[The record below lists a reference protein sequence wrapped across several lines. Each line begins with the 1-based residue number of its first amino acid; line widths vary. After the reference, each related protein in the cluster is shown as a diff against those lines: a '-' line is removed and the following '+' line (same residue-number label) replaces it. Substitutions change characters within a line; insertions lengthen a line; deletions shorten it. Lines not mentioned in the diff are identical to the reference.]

1 MDILSFASS
10 YRVATALLQT
20 IPQAVFTLA
29 DGLDGATAI
38 SRLQA
43 LTFVDKRA
51 TATAQTLDFVAQRL
65 LTPAQGRRV
74 GAQALVVVLV
84 GSESQDSMDAL
95 QQSVQELHA
104 TGARVLVVGTNDT
117 AQQSM
122 EMQLIASSA
131 ADVYNLET
139 METLAAANYSLGQ
152 QVLAPII
159 CRETQ
164 PSSSVGAA
172 SSSVGAVLS
181 TGIGAASS
189 SFVGLLSSSL
199 AVPPSS
205 AVFGSA
211 PLPSAAPSS
220 VGVSAG
226 ASSIGVPASSGVGGV
241 SSSGVVGVPSSIALG
256 ASSSVVVGVPSSV
269 AGSSSSSSTT
279 VVQAGPSSSVGA
291 VLSSVGGAASSSVG
305 SGVSSVGGVP
315 SSSGVQAS
323 PTPGPGPEPPTYC
336 APFKQQDVV
345 FVLSASGQTGQSVFQ
360 RFVNVAASM
369 ITLLPAGTSTVR

>member
-1 MDILSFASS
+1 M
-10 YRVATALLQT
+10 ATALLQT

-43 LTFVDKRA
+43 LAFVDKRA

-117 AQQSM
+117 AQQSL

-131 ADVYNLET
+131 ADVYGLEA

-159 CRETQ
+159 CREAQ
-164 PSSSVGAA
+164 PSSSVGGA
-172 SSSVGAVLS
+172 SS

-189 SFVGLLSSSL
+189 SFVGLPSSSL
-199 AVPPSS
+199 ALPPSSS

-211 PLPSAAPSS
+211 PLPSAAASSS
-220 VGVSAG
+220 VGASVG
-226 ASSIGVPASSGVGGV
+226 ASSIGVPASSVVGGV
-241 SSSGVVGVPSSIALG
+241 SSSGVAGV
-256 ASSSVVVGVPSSV
+256 SSSGVAGVPSSV
-269 AGSSSSSSTT
+269 VGGGSSSSSTA
-279 VVQAGPSSSVGA
+279 VQAGPSSSVGA
-291 VLSSVGGAASSSVG
+291 VPSSVG
-305 SGVSSVGGVP
+305 SGVSSSVGGVP